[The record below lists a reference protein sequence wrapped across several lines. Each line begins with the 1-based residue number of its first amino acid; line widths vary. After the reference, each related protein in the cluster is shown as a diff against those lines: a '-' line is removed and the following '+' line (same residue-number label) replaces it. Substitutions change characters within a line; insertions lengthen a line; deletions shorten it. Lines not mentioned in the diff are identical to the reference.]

1 MLPIC
6 KQNITEVWSYN
17 LIKAFKDIRDE
28 IKNTSFVAFDSEF
41 PGTLLPRTREIDE
54 WTYINGTVPHTNP
67 IQFGLA
73 FYGEFGNKII
83 PINTWQ
89 INFKFDEDTDKMNP
103 DGIKFLKKHGFDFN
117 RHKNEGVSHEEFRK
131 LLVDTG
137 IFGSNNITWVTFY
150 GNFDIAY
157 LLKLCA
163 NRWFDDAQSFLA
175 TVSEYFPSTIDV
187 KVLIEKNYIRVRSK
201 GLLKLASE
209 LRIEVNNV
217 EQAHHAGFDAQV
229 TFACFNYIYNFFNTM
244 PSEFNGKFL
253 YLNVR

>member
-1 MLPIC
+1 MLPMCI
-6 KQNITEVWSYN
+6 QNITEIWSYN
-17 LIKAFKDIRDE
+17 LIQAFKDIRDE

-54 WTYINGTVPHTNP
+54 WTCIN
-67 IQFGLA
+67 
-73 FYGEFGNKII
+73 
-83 PINTWQ
+83 
-89 INFKFDEDTDKMNP
+89 DTDKMNP

-209 LRIEVNNV
+209 LRIDVNNV

-229 TFACFNYIYNFFNTM
+229 TFACFNYICNFFNTM
-244 PSEFNGKFL
+244 PLEFNGKFL